1 MLLEADIDL
10 QTARTVLREKR
21 GRVPF
26 REGGLPRFRYVSV
39 LGVCRKSGLLHLAEE
54 ALYGVLHETAYG
66 HRTDSS
72 GNRSYH

>member
-39 LGVCRKSGLLHLAEE
+39 LAV
-54 ALYGVLHETAYG
+54 Y
-66 HRTDSS
+66 RTDDTIS
-72 GNRSYH
+72 